1 MQPASRLS
9 IVLALGVVY
18 VVWGST
24 YLAIRFAVESLPPFS
39 MAAMRFLV
47 AGALLYGWARL
58 GGAPKPHATH
68 WRSAALV
75 GLLLLLG
82 GNGAVVWAQQSIDSS
97 MAALLVTTT
106 PLWMVLYAWALYGQ
120 RPSGGVLLGVLL
132 GFGGTALLIG
142 PGTLGEDEL
151 LPALVVVGG
160 AASWALGSVL
170 GQRIERVPQPLLGS
184 GMEMLVGGVGLLLL
198 GIASGEF
205 ARFDPT
211 SVRAASIGGLA
222 YLVVAGSL
230 LGFSTYSW
238 LLRHAPISVVSTYAY
253 VNPVVAVWLGW
264 FVAGEALS
272 LRAGVAS
279 AIVVGS
285 VALITTLQRTGRR
298 APSGQ
303 GANR

>member
-39 MAAMRFLV
+39 MAAVRFLV

>member
-39 MAAMRFLV
+39 MAAVRFLV

-68 WRSAALV
+68 WRSAALI

-170 GQRIERVPQPLLGS
+170 GQRIERVSQPLLGS

>member
-1 MQPASRLS
+1 
-9 IVLALGVVY
+9 
-18 VVWGST
+18 
-24 YLAIRFAVESLPPFS
+24 
-39 MAAMRFLV
+39 
-47 AGALLYGWARL
+47 
-58 GGAPKPHATH
+58 
-68 WRSAALV
+68 
-75 GLLLLLG
+75 
-82 GNGAVVWAQQSIDSS
+82 

-151 LPALVVVGG
+151 PPALVVVGG

-170 GQRIERVPQPLLGS
+170 GQRIERVSQPLLGS